1 MTAQTMQRIVL
12 ITGAS
17 SGIGRAMAFTFAAA
31 GDHVVA
37 LDILEAEGE
46 AVVADIRKRG
56 GSGAFQRLDVTQTKE
71 LAAFAARLGPI
82 DVAIANAGIAR
93 RRGLLDLDDSSW
105 DQVLDVNLKSAA
117 QLLRASVRGMMHSR
131 RGGSLLAISSVSAR
145 LGWSEHV
152 HYNASKAGLEGLIR
166 GIAAEFGPFGIRAN
180 AVLPGVVRTAQS
192 LSVEHS
198 LGEVGLEA
206 IKDRI
211 PLRRVGEPE
220 DVADVAYFLCSSAAR
235 YITGQSIVVD
245 GGLTTSSY

>member
-1 MTAQTMQRIVL
+1 MQRIVL

-17 SGIGRAMAFTFAAA
+17 SGIGRAMAITFAAA

-46 AVVADIRKRG
+46 ALLADIRKRG
-56 GSGAFQRLDVTQTKE
+56 GSGAFHRLDVTQTKE
-71 LAAFAARLGPI
+71 LAALVDRLGPI

-117 QLLRASVRGMMHSR
+117 QLLRASVRGMMHSG

-180 AVLPGVVRTAQS
+180 AILPGVVRTAQS
-192 LSVEHS
+192 LSAEHS
-198 LGEVGLEA
+198 LGEAGLEA

-220 DVADVAYFLCSSAAR
+220 DVADVAHFLCSSAAR

-245 GGLTTSSY
+245 GGMTTSSY